1 MNASSF
7 LGPLNFVKPVYGY
20 VMPVLGILT
29 TFANALI
36 IMVLSRPEMS
46 SSTNTILLAMASSD
60 LLTILLPGP
69 WFIYTYTFDKLDNIL
84 SVTFLLFFFSIK

>member
-20 VMPVLGILT
+20 IMPVLSILT
-29 TFANALI
+29 TCANALI
-36 IMVLSRPEMS
+36 ILVLSRPEMAS
-46 SSTNTILLAMASSD
+46 PTNTILLAMASSD

-69 WFIYTYTFDKLDNIL
+69 WFIYTFTLNKLDWIL
-84 SVTFLLFFFSIK
+84 